1 MKTPV
6 KEKENLKCNRY
17 NQKINFQK
25 RKMISLRAKIKFK
38 FKKRKAKKSKKV
50 KSNNKNKFKMIQ
62 KIRILNKNS
71 ANS

>member
-6 KEKENLKCNRY
+6 KEKENPKCNRY

-25 RKMISLRAKIKFK
+25 RKMISLRVKFK

-62 KIRILNKNS
+62 KIKILNKN
-71 ANS
+71 